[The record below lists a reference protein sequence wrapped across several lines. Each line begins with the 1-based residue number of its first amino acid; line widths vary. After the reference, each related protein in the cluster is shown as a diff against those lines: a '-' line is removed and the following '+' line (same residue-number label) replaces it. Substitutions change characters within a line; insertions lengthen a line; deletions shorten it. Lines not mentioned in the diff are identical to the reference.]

1 MSALEQ
7 IILSWFLNA
16 AWALPVCFFCCWL
29 FLRLDPNLAA
39 GIRHRLWLAALSLGF
54 LAPFGAF
61 LGLWGDSQTMSSR
74 LAIGV
79 PARLHG
85 AGGMRLLVLAFLAP
99 ASYRAL
105 LVLHRGVPAMC
116 SRSRAT

>member
-54 LAPFGAF
+54 LAPLGAF
-61 LGLWGDSQTMSSR
+61 LGLWGESKTMWR
-74 LAIGV
+74 GLAIGGPV
-79 PARLHG
+79 CVNGP
-85 AGGMRLLVLAFLAP
+85 GGVRVRVLGFLAHLL
-99 ASYRAL
+99 YGAL
-105 LVLHRGVPAMC
+105 LILLW
-116 SRSRAT
+116 S

>member
-16 AWALPVCFFCCWL
+16 AWELPVCFFCGGL
-29 FLRLDPNLAA
+29 FLRLVPNLAA

-61 LGLWGDSQTMSSR
+61 LGLWGDSSVVS
-74 LAIGV
+74 
-79 PARLHG
+79 HK
-85 AGGMRLLVLAFLAP
+85 
-99 ASYRAL
+99 
-105 LVLHRGVPAMC
+105 
-116 SRSRAT
+116 

>member
-61 LGLWGDSQTMSSR
+61 LGLWGDSKTMRSEER
-74 LAIGV
+74 RVGKEWRYIWVYEEVKKCRRGNV
-79 PARLHG
+79 
-85 AGGMRLLVLAFLAP
+85 GM
-99 ASYRAL
+99 
-105 LVLHRGVPAMC
+105 
-116 SRSRAT
+116 